1 MGSTGC
7 SRGALW
13 EGVSPER
20 LHVEMEAIGH
30 YLRALF
36 DFLVANDFETA
47 VIYPIQPDAKH
58 RIDSMCPAKITG
70 IDASLVVDYLRY
82 KCFVSS
88 ALGNEASRAPP
99 L

>member
-47 VIYPIQPDAKH
+47 VIYPIQTDA
-58 RIDSMCPAKITG
+58 
-70 IDASLVVDYLRY
+70 
-82 KCFVSS
+82 
-88 ALGNEASRAPP
+88 
-99 L
+99 